1 MQEAAVVVARA
12 EDPPFR
18 KTRSATRF
26 VVTLPVEMKL
36 AGGRLRG
43 STRNLSLG
51 GVLIESP
58 LVIAPDTRLVLRL
71 ALPGHELELEL
82 AGVVR
87 RTEPGGI
94 GVCFERLRTRDV
106 WRLGDFLERL

>member
-1 MQEAAVVVARA
+1 MQEAAVIVARA

-58 LVIAPDTRLVLRL
+58 LVIACDTRLILRL
-71 ALPGHELELEL
+71 ALPGHELEL
-82 AGVVR
+82 AGMVR